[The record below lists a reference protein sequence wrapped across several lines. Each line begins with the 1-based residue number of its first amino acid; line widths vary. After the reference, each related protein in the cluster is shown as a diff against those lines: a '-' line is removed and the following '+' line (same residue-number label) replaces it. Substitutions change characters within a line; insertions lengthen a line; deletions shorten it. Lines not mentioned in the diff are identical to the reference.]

1 MLGKS
6 LLILSAVVLAAI
18 AGSASAAIPLS
29 GGSAPQRR
37 DHPDDRGYH
46 PGRRSFYN
54 YPRHRHIDGG
64 VDDGGSFGR
73 PLYGSIDGSPNY
85 DGNYGSPY
93 YGTNYGAG
101 VLTVAA
107 TTMAVSLLPES
118 IGTEPP
124 QNPAASG
131 RNGSKKAAISD
142 SRFLSLPSWVCHD
155 WLLGAPP
162 C

>member
-6 LLILSAVVLAAI
+6 LLILSAVALTAT
-18 AGSASAAIPLS
+18 AGSAEA
-29 GGSAPQRR
+29 RR
-37 DHPDDRGYH
+37 DSVVGSSQPRNDLNTHPDNHGYH

-93 YGTNYGAG
+93 YGTNYGSPYYGGGYYDGG
-101 VLTVAA
+101 VYYR
-107 TTMAVSLLPES
+107 EH
-118 IGTEPP
+118 
-124 QNPAASG
+124 
-131 RNGSKKAAISD
+131 RD
-142 SRFLSLPSWVCHD
+142 
-155 WLLGAPP
+155 
-162 C
+162 